1 MESFKTV
8 DCVMTVPET
17 ARLLGV
23 GKKIVY
29 SLLDTGALDFTRVK
43 GAVLIDCASVQSFR
57 DSGRLT

>member
-1 MESFKTV
+1 
-8 DCVMTVPET
+8 MTVPET